1 MTRSTALATFSLA
14 VVWLCGSALSA
25 QELAWKFTA
34 GDKWLITHTN
44 ETRSTT
50 TVNGKATK
58 DRMQTEVDVRWTI
71 DAVNDGTAQVTQQIT
86 RLKLLTNSEAG
97 SDLLYDSADPE
108 KPTGPAKDVAVAVQ
122 PLLDAKISCTVN
134 AKGEVAQITGA
145 DKLPSAANSGGK
157 SNGWVLNL
165 LEQPLAYLPGKA
177 TKVDETWQRL
187 RQLELPLGQFEQTQD
202 FKLIGHNAEKSTAD
216 IALNVA
222 MKLKSGSSK
231 TVVKSQEIQ
240 GTMTFDPTA
249 GRLRESETTQRLS
262 TSMPYRGGEIV
273 VQTQSVNRITLRNE

>member
-1 MTRSTALATFSLA
+1 MTRSTALATLSLA
-14 VVWLCGSALSA
+14 LAWLCGSALSA

-34 GDKWLITHTN
+34 GDKWLVTHTN

-50 TVNGKATK
+50 TVNGKTTK

-97 SDLLYDSADPE
+97 SDLLYDSADAE
-108 KPTGPAKDVAVAVQ
+108 KPTGPAKDVAAAVQ

-134 AKGEVAQITGA
+134 ARGEVGQITGA

-187 RQLELPLGQFEQTQD
+187 RKLELPLGQFEQTQD
-202 FKLIGHNAEKSTAD
+202 FKLTGHNVEESTAD
-216 IALNVA
+216 ITVNVV

-231 TVVKSQEIQ
+231 TVIKNQEIQ
-240 GTMTFDPTA
+240 GAMTFDPTA
-249 GRLRESETTQRLS
+249 GRLRESETTQRLTTS
-262 TSMPYRGGEIV
+262 TPYRGGEIV
-273 VQTQSVNRITLRNE
+273 VQTQSVNRITLHKE